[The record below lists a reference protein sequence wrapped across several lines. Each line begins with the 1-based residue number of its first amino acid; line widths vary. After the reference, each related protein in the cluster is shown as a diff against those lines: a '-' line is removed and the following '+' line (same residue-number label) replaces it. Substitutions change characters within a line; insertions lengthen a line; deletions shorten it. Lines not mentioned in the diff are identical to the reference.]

1 MNKEINTIIANLEG
15 CIGMFDYLLTPT
27 ESNLLVSY
35 IEELQ
40 QENKKINGVIQTY
53 DILLKANVEENK
65 QLKRI
70 IKENTILVKD
80 EYGDYQECNIN
91 PLRMKQKYEKQVD
104 NWNKLKKDLIND
116 INYWQEQEKEW
127 IKLGFIKFGGEAN
140 NKIIFKKV
148 LDKMQELEQG
158 SDSNE

>member
-1 MNKEINTIIANLEG
+1 MSEEMICKNCKYHYKEEISFNYPQSCCDKRKA
-15 CIGMFDYLLTPT
+15 
-27 ESNLLVSY
+27 V
-35 IEELQ
+35 IEEWFNCNDFEYSDRYIKQLQ
-40 QENKKINGVIQTY
+40 EENKKLNGAIQTY

-65 QLKRI
+65 QLKIQISAR
-70 IKENTILVKD
+70 EEV
-80 EYGDYQECNIN
+80 CNR
-91 PLRMKQKYEKQVD
+91 LES
-104 NWNKLKKDLIND
+104 NWNKLKEDLIND

-158 SDSNE
+158 SDSNNGTN

>member
-1 MNKEINTIIANLEG
+1 MSIYETNITNPKKQLE
-15 CIGMFDYLLTPT
+15 FYKQLS
-27 ESNLLVSY
+27 EQ
-35 IEELQ
+35 LQ
-40 QENKKINGVIQTY
+40 QENKQLNGAVQSY

-65 QLKRI
+65 QLKAQ
-70 IKENTILVKD
+70 IKEYQKALD
-80 EYGDYQECNIN
+80 ET
-91 PLRMKQKYEKQVD
+91 MSEKMD
-104 NWNKLKKDLIND
+104 IENNWNKLKEDLIND

-158 SDSNE
+158 SDIDECNRKI